1 MIPAAPSPSISPGT
15 NIVVRAQKHFATAKW
30 SCYVPGV
37 METPVSFAPFAPFAP
52 PLAARLAAQAA
63 KIRPADGARVDVAM
77 IMALFVC
84 ALLEML
90 ICV

>member
-1 MIPAAPSPSISPGT
+1 
-15 NIVVRAQKHFATAKW
+15 
-30 SCYVPGV
+30 
-37 METPVSFAPFAPFAP
+37 METPVSFAPFA